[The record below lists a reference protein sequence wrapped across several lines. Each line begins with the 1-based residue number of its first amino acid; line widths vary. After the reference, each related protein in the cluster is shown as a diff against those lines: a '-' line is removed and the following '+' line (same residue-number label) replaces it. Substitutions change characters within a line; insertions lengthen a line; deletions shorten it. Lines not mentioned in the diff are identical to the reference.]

1 MTLEEAKKRIEEL
14 RELIRY
20 HDYKYY
26 VLNSPEISDS
36 KYDNLFRE
44 LVELEKKFPEL
55 VTPDSPTQRVSGKVA
70 EGFREIKHLFTMY
83 SLANVQTYE
92 EFLEF
97 VKRTTKN
104 LGVDSVEFTVEPKFD
119 GLAVEII
126 YRDGIL
132 DVASTRGD
140 GEVGED
146 VTNNVK
152 TIRNLP
158 LSIPIKEEIAVYGEV
173 VMHREDFINL
183 NEERE
188 SEGEPVF
195 ANPRNAAAG
204 SLRQLDPSI
213 TSKRK
218 LRFYAYYLRSNT
230 LNVEKQSEIIETLRN
245 WKFSTP
251 KYIVSSKP
259 EEIYLYYTQIEKE
272 RPNIPYDIDGIVV
285 KVNNVEYHR
294 ILGEVGRD
302 VRWAIA
308 WKFKPEQKVTK
319 VKNIIV
325 QVGRTGVLTP
335 VAELEP
341 VEIKGATIS
350 RVSLHNYDE
359 IKRLG
364 LKIGDKVVVERSGD
378 VIPYISKV
386 LVEERD
392 GTEVDIEVPKSCP
405 VCGGKV
411 EKLGDEVAYRC
422 INASCKAQAL
432 ERIKYAISKGKFDI
446 LGLGDEVVEKLFDL
460 GYVKDIADVF
470 SLDARKLFLAGV
482 GEKNALKIYDSIQ
495 KSKLIDYDKFITA
508 LGIRYVGEQTAKL
521 LAHKFIPI
529 DRLINVRLEELLEIK
544 GIGDVVANS
553 IYKFFR
559 DENNVKLI
567 RKILE
572 NGIKI
577 IYPTEEKESPISGKT
592 IVVTGSLKNFSRQDI
607 INLIRK
613 LGGKVSETVSSKV
626 DFVIVGESPGSKYTK
641 AKELGTKTI
650 SEKEFISLTG
660 KTLPELLNMIK
671 GKSDE
676 LTLF

>member
-1 MTLEEAKKRIEEL
+1 MAIDEAKRRVEEL
-14 RELIRY
+14 KELIRY

-26 VLNSPEISDS
+26 VLNSPEITDS
-36 KYDNLFRE
+36 EYDNLFRE

-55 VTPDSPTQRVSGKVA
+55 LTPDSPTQRVSGKVA
-70 EGFREIKHLFTMY
+70 EGFKEIKHLFSMY
-83 SLANVQTYE
+83 SLSNVQTYD

-104 LGVDSVEFTVEPKFD
+104 LGVDKVEFTVEPKFD

-152 TIRNLP
+152 TIKNIP
-158 LSIPIKEEIAVYGEV
+158 LSIPIKEEIAIYGEV
-173 VMHREDFINL
+173 VMHREDFIKL

-188 SEGEPVF
+188 AEGEPVF

-213 TSKRK
+213 TAKRK

-230 LNVEKQSEIIETLRN
+230 FKVGKQSEIIDTLN
-245 WKFSTP
+245 SWKFSIP
-251 KYIVSSKP
+251 KYLVSSNSD
-259 EEIYLYYTQIEKE
+259 EIYSYYTEVEKE
-272 RPNIPYDIDGIVV
+272 RHNIPYDIDGIVV
-285 KVNNVEYHR
+285 KVNNIEYHR

-319 VKNIIV
+319 VKNVVV

-359 IKRLG
+359 IERLG

-392 GTEVDIEVPKSCP
+392 GTEIDIEVPQNCP

-411 EKLGDEVAYRC
+411 DKFGDEVAYRC
-422 INASCKAQAL
+422 INASCKAQVL

-446 LGLGDEVVEKLFDL
+446 VGLGDEIVEKIFNL
-460 GYVKDIADVF
+460 GYIKDIADVF
-470 SLDARKLFLAGV
+470 SLDSRKLFLAGV
-482 GEKNALKIYDSIQ
+482 GEKNSVKIYESIQ
-495 KSKLIDYDKFITA
+495 KSKVIEYDKFITA

-521 LAHKFIPI
+521 LANKFIPI
-529 DRLINVRLEELLEIK
+529 DRLINAKLEEFLDIK
-544 GIGDVVANS
+544 GIGEVVANS

-567 RKILE
+567 RKMLE
-572 NGIKI
+572 NGVKI
-577 IYPTEEKESPISGKT
+577 IYPTKEESPISSKT
-592 IVVTGSLKNFSRQDI
+592 IVVTGTLKNFSRQDI
-607 INLIRK
+607 INLITK
-613 LGGKVSETVSSKV
+613 LGGKVSESVSSKT
-626 DFVIVGESPGSKYTK
+626 DYVIVGESPGSKYTK
-641 AKELGTKTI
+641 AKELGIKTI
-650 SEKEFISLTG
+650 SEEEFISLTG
-660 KTLPELLNMIK
+660 RTLPELLNIAK
-671 GKSDE
+671 GKGNE